1 MRTNSRRGVW
11 LLPAIALA
19 ELALD
24 QASKYIISTSLAFN
38 ESWNPI
44 PELYPYIRLTHWRNS
59 GAAFG
64 IFPNLGGAFL
74 IVAVAATLGII
85 YYARSLNSDSPLL
98 LRVSLGLMLGGALG
112 NLIDRVR
119 FGYVVDF
126 VNLGWWPVFNFADSA
141 VVIGV
146 LLLAWHLSRAQP
158 VVKDASATAASEP
171 GLQEMSGN

>member
-1 MRTNSRRGVW
+1 MRTNNRRGVW

-19 ELALD
+19 EFALD
-24 QASKYIISTSLAFN
+24 QASKYSISTSLAFN

-59 GAAFG
+59 GSAFG
-64 IFPNLGGAFL
+64 MFPELGGAFL
-74 IVAVAATLGII
+74 VVATAVTVGII

-141 VVIGV
+141 IVIGV

-158 VVKDASATAASEP
+158 IVQDVSATAASEP